1 MRIEFRRRV
10 PDFFSFLRP
19 EINYLRNQFIPYSKV
34 PSLVPGPA
42 LLFCAR
48 SGPVKQEFAFTCVA
62 RQRCAA
68 LELRLR
74 LGEAPELEKKV
85 SANAGQEV
93 VGLERRFRNE
103 RVDELEPRRRTE
115 GHGVR
120 DRAIQLY
127 DWRGRKPGERVI
139 ERSDSP
145 PVRFCGR
152 TRTRMARGDGRLN
165 GVVAKRAAKPLG
177 TLEGGQTS
185 VNEELIPSCAVLI
198 QQQDRFPSR
207 ASSSA
212 RARRLNL
219 HERDQPM
226 HLRLVRSKFS
236 QYTAKA
242 EGILAE
248 RSAPPVV
255 SGRRRVALV
264 KYEVDHFQHG
274 RQTGG

>member
-103 RVDELEPRRRTE
+103 RVLPPLAQRPRRLSFQAQALRR
-115 GHGVR
+115 GADGVR
-120 DRAIQLY
+120 
-127 DWRGRKPGERVI
+127 
-139 ERSDSP
+139 
-145 PVRFCGR
+145 
-152 TRTRMARGDGRLN
+152 
-165 GVVAKRAAKPLG
+165 
-177 TLEGGQTS
+177 
-185 VNEELIPSCAVLI
+185 
-198 QQQDRFPSR
+198 
-207 ASSSA
+207 
-212 RARRLNL
+212 
-219 HERDQPM
+219 
-226 HLRLVRSKFS
+226 
-236 QYTAKA
+236 
-242 EGILAE
+242 
-248 RSAPPVV
+248 
-255 SGRRRVALV
+255 
-264 KYEVDHFQHG
+264 
-274 RQTGG
+274 